1 MYAKYT
7 KQQKI
12 DMIMQCRNSGLSD
25 YQWCKKN
32 GISSSSFYNWTQQLK
47 RTGEILPGV
56 ASKDSYKATAKQDV
70 VKLEIIDDISL
81 PVVPDSTSE
90 QSSPVEIIIGKA
102 TIRISNDTTPSL
114 LTQLMTCLGGFL

>member
-25 YQWCKKN
+25 YQWCKQN

-47 RTGEILPGV
+47 RAGEILPDV
-56 ASKDSYKATAKQDV
+56 ASKDLYKATAKQDV

-102 TIRISNDTTPSL
+102 TIRISNDTNPSL